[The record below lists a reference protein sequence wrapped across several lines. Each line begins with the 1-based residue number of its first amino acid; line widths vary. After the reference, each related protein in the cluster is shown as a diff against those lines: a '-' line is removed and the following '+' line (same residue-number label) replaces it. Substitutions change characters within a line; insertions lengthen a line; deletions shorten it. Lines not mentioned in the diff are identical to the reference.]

1 VGADAPA
8 AGQQARVQEHVK
20 RGYAAIFLA
29 VAVAVAGLLLWQG
42 LKNATVY
49 FKTVDEAVAQR
60 ASLGTR
66 RFRLEG
72 IVEAGS
78 VHERNGGV
86 DFVVT
91 ENDAEIH
98 VHHVGDPPQLFKP
111 NIPVVLEGHFRGAVF
126 DSDRILVKHT
136 SEYRKDNPD
145 RVKDYKQ

>member
-1 VGADAPA
+1 M
-8 AGQQARVQEHVK
+8 K
-20 RGYAAIFLA
+20 RGYAATFLV

-72 IVEAGS
+72 VVADGS
-78 VHERNGGV
+78 VHARNGGV

-91 ENDAEIH
+91 ENNAQVQ
-98 VHHVGDPPQLFKP
+98 VHHVGDPPELFKA
-111 NIPVVLEGHFRGAVF
+111 NIPVVLEGHFQGTTF
-126 DSDRILVKHT
+126 ESDRILVKHT
-136 SEYRKDNPD
+136 AEYRKTNPN

>member
-1 VGADAPA
+1 
-8 AGQQARVQEHVK
+8 VK
-20 RGYAAIFLA
+20 RGYAAILLA

-49 FKTVDEAVAQR
+49 FKTVDEAAAQR

-72 IVEAGS
+72 VVEDGS

-111 NIPVVLEGHFRGAVF
+111 NIPVVLEGHFRGTVF
-126 DSDRILVKHT
+126 ESDRILVKHT
-136 SEYRKDNPD
+136 SEYRKSNPD